1 MFRYNNQYPT
11 RTNTSSN
18 YFNNFSLGSVASYPA
33 LYYGSMILPI
43 DGQTQRLYKY
53 SDNRQVQNFGR
64 TNFSPANL
72 YTGPREERVT
82 AGGGMCTYKGSLWLM
97 RAASM
102 NGSNTYGQN
111 YVEIYT
117 GATGGTYSN
126 AIVRTAGP
134 SPVQS
139 NQNNLMI
146 VHDGRIFLNAFS
158 SNVIYEWGEGT
169 SLDQSFST
177 LVGAPI
183 LLQIRKTPSLS
194 QMYLNGTLVENQV
207 TQTFTFDDQTARE
220 MWIGGGAGTMCGGMS
235 DPGSDH
241 MEGAIHTIA
250 QYNQVLST
258 DDRQKVEG
266 ILAWTYGI
274 QNVLPASHPYRNSRP

>member
-1 MFRYNNQYPT
+1 
-11 RTNTSSN
+11 
-18 YFNNFSLGSVASYPA
+18 
-33 LYYGSMILPI
+33 
-43 DGQTQRLYKY
+43 
-53 SDNRQVQNFGR
+53 
-64 TNFSPANL
+64 
-72 YTGPREERVT
+72 
-82 AGGGMCTYKGSLWLM
+82 
-97 RAASM
+97 
-102 NGSNTYGQN
+102 
-111 YVEIYT
+111 
-117 GATGGTYSN
+117 
-126 AIVRTAGP
+126 
-134 SPVQS
+134 
-139 NQNNLMI
+139 MI